1 MPCLL
6 VGQGHLLDAVVL
18 QLAGSRHWQF
28 INKSIEPRALLSG
41 DSVGTAAVI
50 HKVANGEASVL
61 GNYVCSHNLSSH
73 RVRYSHNCR

>member
-1 MPCLL
+1 MPCFL

-41 DSVGTAAVI
+41 DSVGTDESTF
-50 HKVANGEASVL
+50 GCELRASSII
-61 GNYVCSHNLSSH
+61 GG
-73 RVRYSHNCR
+73 